1 LLSIVYSSSATTE
14 FSDSDLAVL
23 LMNSRA
29 NNRRYDLTGLLLYRE
44 GRFVQLLEGPMDTVR
59 ERMAVIAA
67 DPRHDQVE
75 IQLEEVTPHRRFPTW
90 TMGYEP
96 VTDTMADEIPGYRST
111 FDDITGRAPA
121 QGGTELAIRQLI
133 GWFEGRA

>member
-1 LLSIVYSSSATTE
+1 MYSSAATTE

-29 NNRRYDLTGLLLYRE
+29 NNKRFDLTGLLLYRD
-44 GRFVQLLEGPMDTVR
+44 GRFVQLLEGPMDAVR

-67 DPRHDQVE
+67 DPRHSDVE
-75 IQLEEVTPHRRFPTW
+75 IQLEEVIPERRFPDW

-96 VTDTMADEIPGYRST
+96 ITDELADQIPGYRST
-111 FDDITGRAPA
+111 FDDLTGRAA
-121 QGGTELAIRQLI
+121 TAGGTALALRQLI
-133 GWFEGRA
+133 AWFQARP

>member
-1 LLSIVYSSSATTE
+1 MYSSAATTE

-23 LMNSRA
+23 LMNSRF
-29 NNRRYDLTGLLLYRE
+29 NNKRFGLTGILLYRD
-44 GRFVQLLEGPMDTVR
+44 GRFVQLLEGPMDAVR
-59 ERMAVIAA
+59 ERMAVIGA

-75 IQLEEVTPHRRFPTW
+75 IQLEEVLQQRRFPEW

-96 VTDTMADEIPGYRST
+96 VTDTLADEIPGYRST
-111 FDDITGRAPA
+111 FDDLSGHAAA
-121 QGGTELAIRQLI
+121 QGGTALAIRQLI